1 MFVKMLQDDDKAVVC
16 NLSLFVCVC
25 VYCAS
30 LPVYL
35 RESGIGWVWVRHF
48 EVGFEDW
55 LVSLVFIIWWDTTYL
70 IKRPC
75 YQRESPCQ
83 DSAGNRTT
91 RRPPDYRKETQT
103 AVVRTCLPFIR
114 SGQNHLVRHSER
126 GKKTRQTEEEV
137 GRRQHQG
144 MARPRVRQVS
154 EGSGD
159 KRKWGKLDVKS
170 SAVPQRPSRL
180 RDTWWW
186 WWLPLR
192 PYRLILCETWV
203 SGTEPWGGWSGP
215 QISSEQSGY
224 MCGVDQPW
232 AVRL

>member
-55 LVSLVFIIWWDTTYL
+55 LVSLVFIIWRDTTYL

-103 AVVRTCLPFIR
+103 AVIRTCFPFIKSSKNYLAR
-114 SGQNHLVRHSER
+114 NSEG
-126 GKKTRQTEEEV
+126 GKKTKQTDEEV
-137 GRRQHQG
+137 GRQHQG
-144 MARPRVRQVS
+144 MDRPGVRQVP
-154 EGSGD
+154 EGSREQG
-159 KRKWGKLDVKS
+159 KWTKLVVKS
-170 SAVPQRPSRL
+170 SVVPHRPS
-180 RDTWWW
+180 
-186 WWLPLR
+186 
-192 PYRLILCETWV
+192 
-203 SGTEPWGGWSGP
+203 S
-215 QISSEQSGY
+215 
-224 MCGVDQPW
+224 
-232 AVRL
+232 